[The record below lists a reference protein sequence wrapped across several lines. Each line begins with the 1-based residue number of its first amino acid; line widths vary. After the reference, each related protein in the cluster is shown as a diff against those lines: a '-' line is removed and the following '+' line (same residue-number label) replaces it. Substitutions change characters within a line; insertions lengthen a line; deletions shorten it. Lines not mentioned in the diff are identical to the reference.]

1 MTPWPGARLQA
12 RFDGQDE
19 LLPLLLQ
26 PGRVDEPC
34 DGVRPGS
41 LRTDKKGL
49 CVACADR
56 WYRLLV
62 VRPQGRKDMEA
73 AARRFGLAADGEY
86 LYIPF
91 FTRPHRISRTT
102 AAVEAEGEGGVW
114 QPADFHAHLALYD
127 ALSRPGTARLSGRW
141 STVNQL
147 GNMRHPGVEEGSLY
161 APYLPLFDREKEALA
176 RACRRLGGVPFPV
189 GEVAMIIGVSIRF
202 VPVLIEE
209 AGMIKKAQTARGAG
223 FESRRPGERARAV
236 LPLVI
241 PIFLSAFRRADEL
254 SVAMEARGY
263 RCSERVLGRRVAR
276 RFSAFGAV
284 LLSSCL
290 LLLLCEIFVF

>member
-1 MTPWPGARLQA
+1 MASNYDRQQEMARQQFA
-12 RFDGQDE
+12 RE
-19 LLPLLLQ
+19 
-26 PGRVDEPC
+26 
-34 DGVRPGS
+34 
-41 LRTDKKGL
+41 
-49 CVACADR
+49 
-56 WYRLLV
+56 
-62 VRPQGRKDMEA
+62 DMEA

-102 AAVEAEGEGGVW
+102 AAVDAEGEGGVW

-189 GEVAMIIGVSIRF
+189 GEVAFRLEALPFLPVVFQFWAGDEEFPPQIRLLWDFNTLDF
-202 VPVLIEE
+202 VRYETVWYI
-209 AGMIKKAQTARGAG
+209 ARHGLDRLR
-223 FESRRPGERARAV
+223 S
-236 LPLVI
+236 LV
-241 PIFLSAFRRADEL
+241 
-254 SVAMEARGY
+254 EAR
-263 RCSERVLGRRVAR
+263 
-276 RFSAFGAV
+276 
-284 LLSSCL
+284 
-290 LLLLCEIFVF
+290 